1 MKIVSKIL
9 LILMVVMMTTVIMPQ
24 MEVRAEGETSLF
36 TPTGE
41 QPITVNPTYNGA
53 QEAQTGL
60 SNVVNRLLGF
70 LQIASALIA
79 VVMIAV
85 TGFRYIIETPEMK
98 NELKKSMIPIIVGI
112 LLVFFAA
119 SIAKFFISMFSTNA

>member
-1 MKIVSKIL
+1 MKTVSKIL
-9 LILMVVMMTTVIMPQ
+9 LVLVVMMMATVIMPQ
-24 MEVRAEGETSLF
+24 KEVRADDALF
-36 TPTGE
+36 TPDEGDA
-41 QPITVNPTYNGA
+41 ITIKPSYAGSSDA
-53 QEAQTGL
+53 QAGL
-60 SNVVNRLLGF
+60 APVVERLLGF

-112 LLVFFAA
+112 LLVFFAT
-119 SIAKFFISMFSTNA
+119 SIAKFFIGMFSATK